1 MLFASKVPLCHSA
14 SREMMQSTVCVQSNG
29 HFENAWYRKLARNTF
44 DDLLIFSCL
53 IKQKIRCSNA
63 KMCFF
68 LYLLLFQ
75 TEYFWVLNKARHLR
89 MIMRMKYLRN
99 KLLNKII
106 ATCSPI

>member
-14 SREMMQSTVCVQSNG
+14 SREMMLSTVCVQSNG

-53 IKQKIRCSNA
+53 IKLKCQDVL
-63 KMCFF
+63 F

-75 TEYFWVLNKARHLR
+75 TEYFGVLNKARHLR